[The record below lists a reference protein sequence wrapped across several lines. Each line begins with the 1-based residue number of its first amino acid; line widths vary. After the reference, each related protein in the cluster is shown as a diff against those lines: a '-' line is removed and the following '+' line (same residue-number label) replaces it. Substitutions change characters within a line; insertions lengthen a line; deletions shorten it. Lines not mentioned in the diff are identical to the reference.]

1 MKKTGRLLLTLVC
14 TFLLF
19 STSALADQSVILSEG
34 KYVLGDLDTKNDAKV
49 QALIEAKRMA
59 MEKAGTYLESSS
71 EVKNFQLSKDQ
82 IKTMAAGIMSVEIVK
97 EDWKMSGENMVLTIQ
112 IRATIDT
119 SNLKDRISKIQEGD
133 NTESLKDVQSQL
145 AALQKELADLKK
157 LSQQSDTIGIK
168 KHPSREMKDKHE
180 SLVNEMSVLQY
191 MEKGDIATINHRWE
205 EAAEAYGQAIVLNPR
220 LLDAY
225 ARKAYALY
233 FLRKLDDALA
243 VADQALAMDPSSV
256 RNLGVKALILKDQPG
271 KVDLALMTINNAI
284 KINPDAPR
292 LYRFRGEVF
301 IKMGKFRIAQQDF
314 VRACKMGAKESCVRA
329 KRLEEKMKA
338 GRSN

>member
-1 MKKTGRLLLTLVC
+1 MKKSGGLLLTLVY

-19 STSALADQSVILSEG
+19 SAAAFAEPSVIMSEG
-34 KYVLGDLDTKNDAKV
+34 KYVLGDLDTKKDAKV
-49 QALIEAKRMA
+49 QALIEAKRTA

-71 EVKNFQLSKDQ
+71 EVKNFQLSQDQ

-119 SNLKDRISKIQEGD
+119 SNLKDRISRMQEGD
-133 NTESLKDVQSQL
+133 NTEGLKDVQNQL

-157 LSQQSDTIGIK
+157 LSQQSDGRGTK
-168 KHPSREMKDKHE
+168 KPPTQEMKDKHE
-180 SLVNEMSVLQY
+180 SLVKEMSVLEY
-191 MEKGDIATINHRWE
+191 MEKGDIATINQRWE
-205 EAAEAYGQAIVLNPR
+205 EAAEAYGQVISRNPR
-220 LLDAY
+220 LIDAY

-243 VADQALAMDPSSV
+243 VTDQALAMDSSSV

-271 KVDLALMTINNAI
+271 KVDLALITINEAI
-284 KINPDAPR
+284 KLKPDAPK

-301 IKMGKFRIAQQDF
+301 IKMGKFRIAQEDF
-314 VRACKMGAKESCVRA
+314 VRACKMGAKESCARA
-329 KRLEEKMKA
+329 KGLAEKMKGA
-338 GRSN
+338 RNK